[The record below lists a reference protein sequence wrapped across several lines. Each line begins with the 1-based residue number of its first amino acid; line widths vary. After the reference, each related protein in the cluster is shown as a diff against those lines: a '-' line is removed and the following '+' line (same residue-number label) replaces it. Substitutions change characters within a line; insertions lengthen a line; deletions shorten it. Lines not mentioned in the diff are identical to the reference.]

1 MSRTGKLFNLESWK
15 AFYHAAM
22 EGSMNKA
29 SVELGSDVSTISRR
43 IEALENALGYS
54 LLIRKSKCC
63 VLTAEGQIALKA
75 IAPLLLQFSTTI
87 QGLTEK
93 QNSIQGKITFG
104 VTAGLAPMVV
114 SWTSQFQELYP
125 EVTIELHSTPSDP
138 SERITTSDDL
148 AILVSDTESVC
159 YGAKELGRVP
169 TYICASPKYLKKFGT
184 PKKIEDLSMHRIVIN
199 SAWMCPSLIYDPN
212 TLEAQAHPTGLRFRV
227 DEMEALRD
235 AAIGEVGIVLGL
247 PKYLFDP
254 EEKRGNL
261 IRLYAPKETMSLRFW
276 MVTPYRSSMPLRV
289 ELLAEFI
296 RAQWKKGIGEFVP
309 IGQCCQLSSRS

>member
-1 MSRTGKLFNLESWK
+1 MSRQVWRLWLYRGHLNF
-15 AFYHAAM
+15 
-22 EGSMNKA
+22 
-29 SVELGSDVSTISRR
+29 
-43 IEALENALGYS
+43 
-54 LLIRKSKCC
+54 KS
-63 VLTAEGQIALKA
+63 
-75 IAPLLLQFSTTI
+75 S
-87 QGLTEK
+87 
-93 QNSIQGKITFG
+93 
-104 VTAGLAPMVV
+104 
-114 SWTSQFQELYP
+114 YP

-169 TYICASPKYLKKFGT
+169 TYICASPKYILRNSERR
-184 PKKIEDLSMHRIVIN
+184 KIEDLSMHRIVIN

-254 EEKRGNL
+254 EEKREESCQTL
-261 IRLYAPKETMSLRFW
+261 CSQKRLCLFVLDGHA
-276 MVTPYRSSMPLRV
+276 
-289 ELLAEFI
+289 FI
-296 RAQWKKGIGEFVP
+296 GL
-309 IGQCCQLSSRS
+309 QCL